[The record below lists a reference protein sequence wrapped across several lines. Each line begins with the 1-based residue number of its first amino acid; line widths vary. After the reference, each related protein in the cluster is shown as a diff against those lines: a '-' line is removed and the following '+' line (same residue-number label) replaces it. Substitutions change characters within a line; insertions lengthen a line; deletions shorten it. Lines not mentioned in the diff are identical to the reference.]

1 MHLLIPALWMAGGV
15 HLIIAASNFVLP
27 RKLNY
32 RENLSCLSPIVRQ
45 IFIVHSIYIFI
56 VLLLFA
62 GLCLFFAPELA
73 GGSRLGRFLSA
84 AMAAFWLLR
93 IPLQLFF
100 YDGELRRENRALDV
114 AYTLAVSSLAIVFTV
129 AALRL
134 VG

>member
-1 MHLLIPALWMAGGV
+1 MQLLIPALWMAGGV

-27 RKLNY
+27 RKLRY
-32 RENLSCLSPIVRQ
+32 RENLSCVSPIVRQ
-45 IFIVHSIYIFI
+45 IFIVHSIYILI

-100 YDGELRRENRALDV
+100 SDRELRRQNRALDV
-114 AYTLAVSSLAIVFTV
+114 AYTFAVASLAIVFTV
-129 AALRL
+129 AALQR

>member
-1 MHLLIPALWMAGGV
+1 MQLLIPAIWMAGGV

-27 RKLNY
+27 RKLKY
-32 RENLSCLSPIVRQ
+32 RENLSRVSPIVRQ
-45 IFIVHSIYIFI
+45 IFVVHSIYILI

-62 GLCLFFAPELA
+62 ALCLFFAPDLA
-73 GGSRLGRFLSA
+73 GGSPLGRFLSGS
-84 AMAAFWLLR
+84 MAAFWLLR

-114 AYTLAVSSLAIVFTV
+114 AYTFAVTSLAIVFTV

-134 VG
+134 VA

>member
-1 MHLLIPALWMAGGV
+1 MQLLIPALWMAGGV
-15 HLIIAASNFVLP
+15 QLIIAASNFVLP
-27 RKLNY
+27 QKLKY
-32 RENLSCLSPIVRQ
+32 RENLSRVSPVIRQ
-45 IFIVHSIYIFI
+45 IFIVHSIYILI

-62 GLCLFFAPELA
+62 GLCVFFAPELA

-100 YDGELRRENRALDV
+100 YDRELRRANRALDV
-114 AYTLAVSSLAIVFTV
+114 AYTFAVASLAIVFTV
-129 AALRL
+129 AALQR